1 MNSPIR
7 FHRNPGSLVL
17 MLCLYLTA
25 TAAMA
30 EEVPGA
36 AFAPFESMNQD
47 EYEIYRN
54 KLQEHVKDITSN
66 TPKQDLEIDE
76 NETGQNEGKP
86 AGSGYGQGYR
96 ARTEPGSRAGNGY
109 RGGSTHRGG
118 GRNR

>member
-1 MNSPIR
+1 MNSPIH
-7 FHRNPGSLVL
+7 FHGNPGSLVL

-36 AFAPFESMNQD
+36 AYAPFESMNQD
-47 EYEIYRN
+47 EYEIYRYI
-54 KLQEHVKDITSN
+54 LQEHVKDITSN
-66 TPKQDLEIDE
+66 TPKQDFEPGE
-76 NETGQNEGKP
+76 NEFEQNENKP

-96 ARTEPGSRAGNGY
+96 ARTEPGIRAGGGY
-109 RGGSTHRGG
+109 RGGSTNRSG

>member
-1 MNSPIR
+1 MSGLFR
-7 FHRNPGSLVL
+7 FHGNPGSLVL
-17 MLCLYLTA
+17 MLCLYLNA

-36 AFAPFESMNQD
+36 GHASFESMNQV

-54 KLQEHVKDITSN
+54 KLQQHVKDIASN
-66 TPKQDLEIDE
+66 TQKQDLETDE
-76 NETGQNEGKP
+76 NEFEQNGNKP

-96 ARTEPGSRAGNGY
+96 ARTEPGTRAGGGY
-109 RGGSTHRGG
+109 RGGSANRGG